1 MAESVRNSAKRIGRK
16 GDELSAC
23 IAHFD
28 SDLKALLHNEAKA
41 LKDITK
47 SMNALREEI
56 KDRERELKQKVQAA
70 VEIRRH
76 SLQKILDELGQLRD
90 DCEHSAQVAE
100 NLLKHSIT
108 EGNGSFDSMY
118 LVGAADSVDA
128 RVDDLCGNIDR
139 MLKAVNKVG
148 TNVQAIFSKDAE
160 MDIIIAI
167 QSLGGIATE
176 DEEEEEE
183 KKGDKSPAFDSDPP
197 PFNNRARRKI
207 YFTLSVR
214 LISFV
219 LAIVYF

>member
-1 MAESVRNSAKRIGRK
+1 MDESVRSSATRVSHK

-23 IAHFD
+23 IAQFD
-28 SDLKALLHNEAKA
+28 RDLKALLDNEAEA
-41 LKDITK
+41 LKGITK

-56 KDRERELKQKVQAA
+56 KNRERELKQKVQAA
-70 VEIRRH
+70 AEIRRH
-76 SLQKILDELGQLRD
+76 SIQKILNELQQLRD

-128 RVDDLCGNIDR
+128 RVDDLCSNVDH
-139 MLKAVNKVG
+139 MLKAVSKVD

-167 QSLGGIATE
+167 QSLGGIATS
-176 DEEEEEE
+176 DEE
-183 KKGDKSPAFDSDPP
+183 DKSPALDSDFPP
-197 PFNNRARRKI
+197 CNNRTRRKI

-214 LISFV
+214 LITSLRYIIF
-219 LAIVYF
+219 